1 MEHFT
6 ELEHTISK
14 CMFVDKTRYLS
25 GEALQNALDEIYA
38 YTNVWNSEYISKLK
52 SQFEDCNMSLMEHSI
67 EDLNNLIH
75 AFETI
80 VEGNDS
86 LIYVKKYLIRLKI
99 VVKLLNVK
107 VQFLSV
113 LDVRSFIRSFKN
125 HIKTIV
131 TEEDSKI
138 NFFAE
143 RIINFKI
150 IINELK
156 RGTISKNKLCTD

>member
-1 MEHFT
+1 MENFT
-6 ELEHTISK
+6 ELEHTFSK
-14 CMFVDKTRYLS
+14 CMFVDKTKYLS

-38 YTNVWNSEYISKLK
+38 FTNVWNSEYISKLK
-52 SQFEDCNMSLMEHSI
+52 SQFEGCNRGLMEHSI
-67 EDLNNLIH
+67 EDLNDLIDV
-75 AFETI
+75 FETI
-80 VEGNDS
+80 VENDES
-86 LIYVKKYLIRLKI
+86 LVNVKMYLVRLKI

-113 LDVRSFIRSFKN
+113 LDVRSIIRSFKN
-125 HIKTIV
+125 NIKTIV

-150 IINELK
+150 FINELK
-156 RGTISKNKLCTD
+156 RGTISKNKLCAD